1 MLHFFQRVRHYLS
14 VYAGFL
20 STSFA
25 KEMGFRLNF
34 FLLILVD
41 LSFYL
46 MSIFS
51 VHIIYEHTSVV
62 GLWNEQE
69 LLFFVSFMLV
79 VDQFHMALVSESF
92 WRLSPAIRM
101 GELDFILVK
110 PISSLFQVFFRYI
123 RPATT
128 LLFLPVWLHLIYRAW
143 QLDFGLGQLLL
154 LPLVVVLATLLLFG
168 IEIGIAT
175 SMFWLQYGQGVN
187 FIRIELQNMSRWPD
201 FVYQR
206 WIRRVFSFGVPVLM
220 VGSQSAYFL
229 LDPGQPW
236 PLVALAVACV
246 LVWAVTAMLW
256 KLGLRRYESASS

>member
-1 MLHFFQRVRHYLS
+1 MGILRRIRHYLS
-14 VYAGFL
+14 VYAGFV

-25 KEMGFRLNF
+25 KEMGFRVNF
-34 FLLILVD
+34 FLLLLVD

-51 VHIIYEHTSVV
+51 VHIIYDHTSHV
-62 GLWNEQE
+62 GMWSEDE

-79 VDQFHMALVSESF
+79 VDQFHMALISESF

-101 GELDFILVK
+101 GELDFVLVK

-128 LLFLPVWLHLIYRAW
+128 FLFLPVWIHLFYRAW
-143 QLDFGLGQLLL
+143 ALGFSWPQLLL
-154 LPLVVVLATLLLFG
+154 LPLVLVLATLLLFG
-168 IEIGIAT
+168 FEIAMST

-201 FVYQR
+201 FVYQA
-206 WIRRVFSFGVPVLM
+206 WIRRTFTFGLPVLM
-220 VGSQSAYFL
+220 VGSQSSYFL
-229 LDPGQPW
+229 FSPTHLQ
-236 PLVALAVACV
+236 PLVYLAVACV
-246 LVWAVTAMLW
+246 AVWTVAILLW
-256 KLGLRRYESASS
+256 KLGLRRNESASS